1 MKITGKHFSSKGIQ
15 AECIKLSGAI
25 ELAPQLGLCR
35 KIVDLISTGATL
47 EANGLVEMEK
57 ICDVTSKLAV
67 NRIALKTGYLSIE
80 KWVDKFGEVVD
91 APKN

>member
-1 MKITGKHFSSKGIQ
+1 M
-15 AECIKLSGAI
+15 
-25 ELAPQLGLCR
+25 APQLGLCR